1 MAEND
6 RVRAAYRRELDPGEY
21 TRIRELYKAH
31 SIAEDARDLPGLLAT
46 LTPDCCYELPQLKQQ
61 WTGHEGA
68 TRFYGELLG
77 AFPDIVFDLHNIVI
91 GPQGVWEE
99 ADVTGTWAA
108 PWLGQPASGHR
119 VEFVV
124 QILFPWDPAAGLFRG
139 ERIFVSD
146 PEMLKRQPAPH
157 PR

>member
-1 MAEND
+1 MAKSD
-6 RVRAAYRRELDPGEY
+6 RVLAAYRRELDPADY

-31 SIAEDARDLPGLLAT
+31 SIAEDARDLPGLMAT
-46 LTPDCCYELPQLKQQ
+46 LTPDCVYELPQAGQS

-77 AFPDIVFDLHNIVI
+77 AFPDIVFDLSNIVI

-99 ADVTGTWAA
+99 ADVTGTWRQ
-108 PWLGQPASGHR
+108 PWLGRPASGQR

-124 QILFPWDPAAGLFRG
+124 QIFFPWDPAAGLFRG
-139 ERIFVSD
+139 ERVYVDD
-146 PEMLKRQPAPH
+146 PALLTGIG
-157 PR
+157 

>member
-1 MAEND
+1 MSRQD
-6 RVRAAYRRELDPGEY
+6 RILEAYRRELDLDEY

-31 SIAEDARDLPGLLAT
+31 AIAEDSRNVPGLLAT
-46 LTPDCCYELPQLKQQ
+46 LTTDCVYELPQSGHR

-77 AFPDIVFDLHNIVI
+77 AFPDIDFDLHNIVI

-99 ADVTGTWAA
+99 ADVTATWTA
-108 PWLGQPASGHR
+108 PWLGRPAGGER

-124 QILFPWDPAAGLFRG
+124 QIFFPWDRAAGLFRG
-139 ERIFVSD
+139 ERVYVDD
-146 PEMLKRQPAPH
+146 PAILRPN
-157 PR
+157 